1 MRLRTAGLLF
11 DMRLASQSSIAEY
24 SHCSTFETFLA
35 DRQLQH
41 AVERNLTVI
50 GEAANRLRRHD
61 PEVAQRISGL
71 SQAIGMRNVL
81 VHAYDSVKY
90 EKVWQTIQESLPI
103 LHDEVDALL
112 REITADD
119 DVPGQ

>member
-11 DMRLASQSSIAEY
+11 DIRRAAQDIAEFTHGLTY
-24 SHCSTFETFLA
+24 EAFLA
-35 DRQLQH
+35 DRKSQQ
-41 AVERNLTVI
+41 AVERSFTII

-61 PEVAQRISGL
+61 PEAAQRISEL
-71 SQAIGMRNVL
+71 RQMVGMRNVL

-90 EKVWQTIQESLPI
+90 EKVWETIQESLPV

-112 REITADD
+112 REVTADD
-119 DVPGQ
+119 DGPGL

>member
-1 MRLRTAGLLF
+1 
-11 DMRLASQSSIAEY
+11 
-24 SHCSTFETFLA
+24 
-35 DRQLQH
+35 
-41 AVERNLTVI
+41 VERNLTII

-71 SQAIGMRNVL
+71 GQAVGMRNVL

-90 EKVWQTIQESLPI
+90 EKVWQTIQESIPI

-119 DVPGQ
+119 NVPGQ